1 MKNRIAT
8 IGIGLIGA
16 GLILNFLD
24 AYYSG
29 NLPFSPSTSD
39 QNNSV
44 SKLNRIG
51 QAVGSVKI
59 TLGVI
64 IALSGAFLILG
75 KLAGFIGRKSH

>member
-44 SKLNRIG
+44 SKLNRVG
-51 QAVGSVKI
+51 QTAGSVRI
-59 TLGVI
+59 TLGT
-64 IALSGAFLILG
+64 IAALAGAFLILG
-75 KLAGFIGRKSH
+75 KWAGFIGKRR